1 MIAPEL
7 DRIVQ
12 DPKILGGKAT
22 IRGTRISVALILD
35 KLAWGGTVESIL
47 ESYPHLQREDIQAAL
62 AYAHHAVDSEIPPVA
77 AE

>member
-1 MIAPEL
+1 MTAPEL

-22 IRGTRISVALILD
+22 IKGTRISVALILD

-47 ESYPHLQREDIQAAL
+47 ASYPHLQCEDIQAAL
-62 AYAHHAVDSEIPPVA
+62 AHAHNAVDAEIPPVA